1 MPRISREESD
11 ARREAV
17 IDSCEAL
24 YRAGG
29 YRDVTM
35 TQIAEGVPFGRANV
49 YNYFQSADEVLLA
62 LMQRE
67 HALWADD
74 LEELVPDAGG
84 LGDEGLADALAQTVA
99 RRVQMLRLLAMNL
112 YDIEQ
117 NSRVENLVDFK
128 RTYARTIAALKRL
141 VRAAKPGWD
150 EARADRFALAF
161 MPFLHGAY
169 PYAFHTEKQAEA
181 MREAGMPDVDADLAW
196 LVRSCALAL
205 LRAE

>member
-11 ARREAV
+11 ARREAI
-17 IDSCEAL
+17 IDACEAL

-29 YRDVTM
+29 YRDITM

-49 YNYFQSADEVLLA
+49 YNYFQCADEVLLA

-67 HALWADD
+67 HELWADD
-74 LEELVPDAGG
+74 LEGLASSAAT
-84 LGDEGLADALAQTVA
+84 LGDEGLADALAQTVS
-99 RRVQMLRLLAMNL
+99 RRVQMLKLLAMNL

-117 NSRVENLVDFK
+117 NSRVESLVQFK
-128 RTYARTIAALKRL
+128 RAYARAIAALKGL
-141 VRAAKPGWD
+141 ARAGKPGWD
-150 EARADRFALAF
+150 DARADRFALAF

-169 PYAFHTEKQAEA
+169 PYAFHTEKQAAA
-181 MREAGMPDVDADLAW
+181 MREVGIPEADADLTW

-205 LRAE
+205 LQAD